1 MPGEIDRA
9 IVERFYEA
17 CAARDLD
24 QLMAFFAPD
33 VTWVYRGPPTVLPY
47 CGEYHGRDAVRGR
60 YEKMFRFNRLCKLEI
75 DSLVVERD
83 RSAALIKSWTELHP
97 GQRKVVN
104 RFSHF
109 LRWQNGQ
116 IVEFRAMLDSLDVV
130 EQVLNQELV
139 PVLEDA

>member
-1 MPGEIDRA
+1 MPGEIDRV

-17 CAARDLD
+17 CAVRDLD
-24 QLMAFFAPD
+24 LIMTFFAPD
-33 VTWVYRGPPTVLPY
+33 VAWTYRGPPSVLPY

-60 YEKMFRFNRLCKLEI
+60 YEKMFRFNKLCKLEVY
-75 DSLVVERD
+75 SLVVERD
-83 RSAALIKSWTELHP
+83 RSAALIKSWTELPP

-109 LRWQNGQ
+109 LRWRDGQ
-116 IVEFRAMLDSLDVV
+116 IVEFRGMLDSLDVV